1 MDRTIG
7 QLAKATQI
15 NVETIRYYERRGL
28 IQQPPKPAVG
38 FRRYSNATLDRI
50 CFIKRAKELGFTLDE
65 VETLLAIDEGQCR
78 DAQAIAAQ
86 KLATIEQKR
95 ADLDRLANSLSDW
108 MRCCQS
114 TPDSQP
120 CPLIHTLINNN
131 NGA

>member
-28 IQQPPKPAVG
+28 IKQPPKPAVG
-38 FRRYSNATLDRI
+38 FRRYSGATLDRI

-65 VETLLAIDEGQCR
+65 VETLLNIDEGQCH

-95 ADLDRLANSLSDW
+95 ADLDRLAKSLNDW
-108 MRCCQS
+108 MRCCQA
-114 TPDSQP
+114 TPDTLP
-120 CPLIHTLINNN
+120 CPLIHALINNN